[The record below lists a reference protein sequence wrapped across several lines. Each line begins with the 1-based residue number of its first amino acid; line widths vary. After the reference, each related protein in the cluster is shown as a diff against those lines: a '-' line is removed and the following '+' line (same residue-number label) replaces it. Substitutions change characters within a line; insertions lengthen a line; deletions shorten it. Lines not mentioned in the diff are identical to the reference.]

1 MTFQVHLVSFLVFI
15 FSSLAIT
22 SFPFNVI
29 YEQNRMRWS
38 LLSEIPAYLWPYNY
52 FTHFE
57 HIFVYTKP
65 FWCYVIQ
72 CVSSH
77 STKILIHITI
87 YIWNYYGL
95 WAFGLILRQNRGLW
109 RCYIEEREKH
119 TRFKS
124 RTCVRITSRIYD
136 SFKNEIRTGQKH
148 KGNVSSSPKSKP
160 NQMG

>member
-1 MTFQVHLVSFLVFI
+1 MSKTEWDNHFYPRFRPTCDHTTISHWFVS
-15 FSSLAIT
+15 
-22 SFPFNVI
+22 
-29 YEQNRMRWS
+29 
-38 LLSEIPAYLWPYNY
+38 
-52 FTHFE
+52 THFE
-57 HIFVYTKP
+57 HIFVCTEP